1 MKNTSPYFD
10 KVADACANLVWDDAE
25 ARYVIEIPE
34 KANIAADTIGRH
46 AQGANRDKAALIY
59 EHDDGRID
67 TYTFAEID
75 DQANRLAVTLRAMGV
90 SEGDPVA
97 VHVGQRPETAIAH
110 MAIYKLGAVVLTLS
124 QMYGPDTL
132 SHVLEHSG
140 ARVIVAENA
149 VWQRGGLDP
158 LRAAKIS
165 HMIAVDTPGKGMISW
180 SDCVNCDPTGF
191 IPVDTPAAAPA
202 LLMYTSGST
211 GLPKGLLH
219 SHRVLHA
226 YMPSVHMFYD
236 LELERANAKFWSPA
250 DWAWVGGLLDL
261 VLPAWMAGQTVVA
274 SQHRFDADW
283 AFAFMA
289 RHGVTH
295 SFMTPTALKRLAE
308 VSEAGRAHE
317 LALRVVCTG
326 GESLP
331 GEIVRWMDET
341 LGVSCNE
348 FYGLTEFNHLI
359 GNCRVLYPV
368 RPGSM
373 GRAYPGRVVDLID
386 DQGNPVKNG
395 EVGEIAARDDDR
407 TLFLGY
413 WGEPGVPDRLRRGQ
427 WLRTGDLARR
437 DGDGYY
443 WYQGRND
450 DLIKSAG
457 YRIGPAEIEDTLLR
471 HPEVVEAAVV
481 GKSDADRGAIVVA
494 FIKLAN
500 NKDGSPELTR
510 ELQNFVKQKLAFYKY
525 PRQIHY
531 VQDFPL
537 TSSSKIRRAELRRM
551 CEEGAFSE

>member
-1 MKNTSPYFD
+1 MKDSHFE
-10 KVADACANLVWDDAE
+10 KVADACSNLKWSDAE
-25 ARYVIEIPE
+25 ARYVIDIPE
-34 KANIAADTIGRH
+34 MANIAADTIGRH
-46 AQGANRDKAALIY
+46 AHGANSNKAALIY
-59 EHDDGRID
+59 EHDDGRIE

-75 DQANRLAVTLRAMGV
+75 DRANRLAVALRAMGV

-124 QMYGPDTL
+124 QMYGADTL

-140 ARVIVAENA
+140 ARVIIAECA
-149 VWQRGGLDP
+149 IWKRVGLDP
-158 LRAAKIS
+158 LSTAKIS
-165 HMIAVDTPGKGMISW
+165 HMIAVDTPSENMTSW
-180 SDCVNCDPTGF
+180 SDCLSSDPIGF
-191 IPVDTPAAAPA
+191 TPVVTHAESPA

-219 SHRVLHA
+219 SHRVLHS
-226 YMPSVHMFYD
+226 YMPTVNMFYD
-236 LELERANAKFWSPA
+236 LELERADAMFWSPA
-250 DWAWVGGLLDL
+250 DWAWVGVLLDL

-283 AFAFMA
+283 AFEFMA

-308 VSEAGRAHE
+308 VSDTGRAND
-317 LALRVVCTG
+317 LSLRVVCTG

-341 LGVSCNE
+341 LGVTCNE

-359 GNCRVLYPV
+359 GNCRALYPI

-373 GRAYPGRVVDLID
+373 GRAYPGRVVELID
-386 DQGNPVKNG
+386 DLGNPVQDG
-395 EVGEIAARDDDR
+395 EVGEIAAREDDG

-413 WGEPGVPDRLRRGQ
+413 WGDPGVPERLRSGQ

-437 DGDGYY
+437 DSDGYY

-471 HPEVVEAAVV
+471 HADVAEAAVV

-500 NKDGSPELTR
+500 KKDGSPELTR
-510 ELQNFVKQKLAFYKY
+510 ELQSFVKQNLAFYKY
-525 PRQIHY
+525 PREVHY
-531 VQDFPL
+531 VQEFPL
-537 TSSSKIRRAELRRM
+537 TSSSKIRRGELRRM
-551 CEEGAFSE
+551 CEQGASAE

>member
-1 MKNTSPYFD
+1 MTDSNPYFAD
-10 KVADACANLVWDDAE
+10 VAACSNLAWDEGQSRHAI
-25 ARYVIEIPE
+25 RIPE
-34 KANIAADTIGRH
+34 HANIAADTIGRH
-46 AQGANRDKAALIY
+46 AQGPNRDKAALIH
-59 EHDDGRID
+59 EHLDGRLE
-67 TYTFAEID
+67 TLSFAEID
-75 DQANRLAVTLRAMGV
+75 ARANRLAVALRGMGV
-90 SEGDPVA
+90 APGDPVA

-132 SHVLEHSG
+132 IHVLGHSG
-140 ARVIVAENA
+140 ARVIIAETA
-149 VWQRGGLDP
+149 VWQRAGLDP
-158 LRAAKIS
+158 LATGRLA
-165 HMIAVDTPGKGMISW
+165 HVIAVDAPAAGMVAFG
-180 SDCVNCDPTGF
+180 DCLTGDATGF
-191 IPVDTPAAAPA
+191 APVRTRAEDPA

-226 YMPSVHMFYD
+226 YMPTVAMFYD
-236 LELERANAKFWSPA
+236 LELDHPNAKFWSPA

-283 AFAFMA
+283 AFGFMQ
-289 RHGVTH
+289 RHGITH

-308 VSEAGRAHE
+308 ITDAGDRYD
-317 LALRVVCTG
+317 LDLRVVCTG

-331 GEIVRWMDET
+331 SEIVRWAET
-341 LGVSCNE
+341 LGLTCNE

-359 GNCRVLYPV
+359 GNCRALYPI

-373 GRAYPGRVVDLID
+373 GRAYPGRVVEVID
-386 DQGNPVKNG
+386 DAGNPVPDG
-395 EVGEIAARDDDR
+395 DVGEIAARDDDP

-413 WGEPGVPDRLRRGQ
+413 WGDLGIPARLRVGS

-437 DGDGYY
+437 DADGYY

-471 HPEVVEAAVV
+471 HPQVVEAAVV
-481 GKSDADRGAIVVA
+481 GRPDAERGAIVVA
-494 FIKLAN
+494 FVKVA
-500 NKDGSPELTR
+500 DGAVAGAALTR
-510 ELQNFVKQKLAFYKY
+510 ELQDFVKQNLAFYKY
-525 PRQIHY
+525 PREIRY
-531 VQDFPL
+531 VSEFPL
-537 TSSSKIRRAELRRM
+537 TSSSKIRRGELRRM
-551 CEEGAFSE
+551 AAQQP

>member
-1 MKNTSPYFD
+1 MTDNSPYFSY
-10 KVADACANLVWDDAE
+10 VADACSNLVWDDAE
-25 ARYVIEIPE
+25 ARYVIDIPE
-34 KANIAADTIGRH
+34 HANIAADTIGRH
-46 AQGANRDKAALIY
+46 ASGPNRDKAALIF

-67 TYTFAEID
+67 TYSFADIN
-75 DQANRLAVTLRAMGV
+75 DQANRLSMSLRAMGV

-132 SHVLEHSG
+132 LHVLGHSG
-140 ARVIVAENA
+140 ARVIVAENT
-149 VWQRGGLDP
+149 VWQRVGLDP
-158 LRAAKIS
+158 LKTA
-165 HMIAVDTPGKGMISW
+165 HLDHVIAVDRPADGMVAWNDCLMNDATEFTPVQTK
-180 SDCVNCDPTGF
+180 
-191 IPVDTPAAAPA
+191 AEAPA

-219 SHRVLHA
+219 SHRVLRA
-226 YMPSVHMFYD
+226 YMPSVSMFYN
-236 LELERANAKFWSPA
+236 LELEREDAKFWSPA

-261 VLPAWMAGQTVVA
+261 VLPAWMVGQTVVA

-283 AFAFMA
+283 AFEFMS

-308 VSEAGRAHE
+308 VTEAGKAHE
-317 LALRVVCTG
+317 LELRVVCTG

-331 GEIVRWMDET
+331 GEIVRWLDET
-341 LGVSCNE
+341 MNVTCNE

-359 GNCRVLYPV
+359 GNCRALYSV

-373 GRAYPGRVVDLID
+373 GRAYPGRVVELID
-386 DQGNPVKNG
+386 DEGNPVPDG
-395 EVGEIAARDDDR
+395 EVGEIVARDDDR

-413 WGEPGVPDRLRRGQ
+413 WGDLGIPDRLRCGQ
-427 WLRTGDLARR
+427 WLRTSDLARR
-437 DGDGYY
+437 DSDGYY

-471 HPEVVEAAVV
+471 HGAVVEAAVV
-481 GKSDADRGAIVVA
+481 GKSDPDRGAIVVA
-494 FIKLAN
+494 FVKLAN
-500 NKDGSPELTR
+500 GQEGGPEITR
-510 ELQNFVKQKLAFYKY
+510 ELQDYVKQNLAFYKY
-525 PRQIHY
+525 PREIHF
-531 VQDFPL
+531 VKEFPL
-537 TSSSKIRRAELRRM
+537 TSSSKIRRGELRRIA
-551 CEEGAFSE
+551 EEAS

>member
-1 MKNTSPYFD
+1 MSNDCAYFAD
-10 KVADACANLVWDDAE
+10 VAAASNLAWNAE
-25 ARYVIEIPE
+25 QSRYVIDIPE
-34 KANIAADTIGRH
+34 NANIAADTVGRH
-46 AQGANRDKAALIY
+46 ARGDRAGKTALIY
-59 EHDDGRID
+59 EHDDGRLEHF
-67 TYTFAEID
+67 TFAEID
-75 DQANRLAVTLRAMGV
+75 DQASRLAVALRGLGV
-90 SEGDPVA
+90 QSGDPVA

-132 SHVLEHSG
+132 DHVLNHSG
-140 ARVIVAENA
+140 ARVIIAESS
-149 VWQRGGLDP
+149 VWKRVGVDP
-158 LRAAKIS
+158 HATGKIE
-165 HMIAVDTPGKGMISW
+165 HFIAVDAPAPGMLAYA
-180 SDCVNCDPTGF
+180 DCLAAEACDF
-191 IPVDTPAAAPA
+191 KPVETRADDPA

-226 YMPSVHMFYD
+226 YMPTVAMFYD
-236 LELERANAKFWSPA
+236 LELDRPDAIFWSPA

-274 SQHRFDADW
+274 SQHRFDAEW
-283 AFAFMA
+283 AFEFMA

-308 VSEAGRAHE
+308 VENAGTRYD

-331 GEIVRWMDET
+331 SEIVRWAENS
-341 LGVSCNE
+341 LGIVCNE
-348 FYGLTEFNHLI
+348 FYGLTEFNHLV
-359 GNCRVLYPV
+359 GNCRALYPI

-373 GRAYPGRVVDLID
+373 GRVYPGRIVAIID
-386 DQGNPVKNG
+386 EEGKPVADG
-395 EVGEIAARDDDR
+395 EVGEIAARQDDR

-413 WGEPGVPDRLRRGQ
+413 WGDLGIPERLRAGE

-437 DGDGYY
+437 DADGYF

-471 HPEVVEAAVV
+471 HAGVAEAAVV
-481 GKSDADRGAIVVA
+481 GKPDPDRGAIVVA
-494 FIKLAN
+494 FVRLAE
-500 NKDGSPELTR
+500 GSAASRDLTR
-510 ELQNFVKQKLAFYKY
+510 ELQDFVKQQLAFYKY
-525 PRQIHY
+525 PREIHY
-531 VQDFPL
+531 VDEFPL
-537 TSSSKIRRAELRRM
+537 TSSSKIRRGELRRM
-551 CEEGAFSE
+551 AEANA

>member
-1 MKNTSPYFD
+1 MVESSNYFSD
-10 KVADACANLVWDDAE
+10 VAECSNLTWSAE
-25 ARYVIEIPE
+25 QSRYVINIPDN
-34 KANIAADTIGRH
+34 ANIAADTIGRH
-46 AQGANRDKAALIY
+46 AEGPNRDKTALIF
-59 EHDDGRID
+59 EHDDSRVQRF
-67 TYTFAEID
+67 TFAEIN
-75 DQANRLAVTLRAMGV
+75 DQANRLAVALREMGV
-90 SEGDPVA
+90 AEGDPVA
-97 VHVGQRPETAIAH
+97 VHVGQRPETAITH

-124 QMYGPDTL
+124 QMYGRDTL
-132 SHVLEHSG
+132 LHVLQHSG
-140 ARVIVAENA
+140 ARVIVAENTIWER
-149 VWQRGGLDP
+149 VGLDP
-158 LRAAKIS
+158 LSTAKLDHVITVDAPGAGMTAWDDCIS
-165 HMIAVDTPGKGMISW
+165 NDAS
-180 SDCVNCDPTGF
+180 GF
-191 IPVDTPAAAPA
+191 NPVQTKSEAPA

-219 SHRVLHA
+219 SHRILHA
-226 YMPSVHMFYD
+226 YIPSVTMFYD
-236 LELERANAKFWSPA
+236 LELELADAKFWSPA

-274 SQHRFDADW
+274 SQHQFDADW
-283 AFAFMA
+283 AFEFMA
-289 RHGVTH
+289 RHGITH

-308 VSEAGRAHE
+308 VTEEGKRHE

-341 LGVSCNE
+341 LGVTCNE

-359 GNCRVLYPV
+359 GNCRALYPV

-386 DQGNPVKNG
+386 PSGNPVPDG

-413 WGEPGVPDRLRRGQ
+413 WGDLGVPDRLRCGH

-471 HPEVVEAAVV
+471 HTDVVEAAVV
-481 GKSDADRGAIVVA
+481 GKPDPNRGAIVVA
-494 FIKLAN
+494 FVKLATG
-500 NKDGSPELTR
+500 KEGGSQMTR
-510 ELQNFVKQKLAFYKY
+510 ALQNYVKQNLAFYKY
-525 PRQIHY
+525 PREIHY
-531 VQDFPL
+531 VTEFPM
-537 TSSSKIRRAELRRM
+537 TSSTKIRRDELRRIA
-551 CEEGAFSE
+551 EQTG